1 MNLVESST
9 QILQQDGGSIA
20 SMMKFI
26 TKVGYTCYKT
36 NKEITD
42 EIAAKFVDG
51 LIKSGHGAMLE
62 HGTVFLAIPA
72 EKMKNE
78 QVSRVVSNLISYH
91 LWTRYTEKIM
101 NDKMYLIIITNFRVI
116 VDNNLQQFMK
126 DYWYIPTQDERK
138 CRPTVKFITD
148 QGVLRELTRHRV
160 FSFAVES
167 TRYCNYSTDKFS
179 NEITFIQ
186 PSWIS
191 NKDIENYNT
200 DFKYFT
206 DKDTN
211 HINAINRFMSA
222 LINAEYFYMEL
233 IKLGWKPQQ
242 ARSVLPLSTK
252 CDVIMTGFADDWQHF
267 FDLRA
272 LDKTGP
278 AHPDM
283 KKLALPLYQEFLK
296 LDIIEEEPKQEK
308 QTKES

>member
-20 SMMKFI
+20 SMIKFI

-42 EIAAKFVDG
+42 EVAAKFVDG

-72 EKMKNE
+72 DKMKNE

-91 LWTRYTEKIM
+91 LWTRYTEKVM

-148 QGVLRELTRHRV
+148 RGVSHESVRHRTL
-160 FSFAVES
+160 SFAQES
-167 TRYCNYSTDKFS
+167 TRYCNYAKEKFGAS
-179 NEITFIQ
+179 VTFIH
-186 PSWIS
+186 PDWI
-191 NKDIENYNT
+191 KPEDQAEFEEDCATIEKIY
-200 DFKYFT
+200 FKWVDKGYPAQLSRYF
-206 DKDTN
+206 
-211 HINAINRFMSA
+211 
-222 LINAEYFYMEL
+222 LINGTKTEL
-233 IKLGWKPQQ
+233 
-242 ARSVLPLSTK
+242 
-252 CDVIMTGFADDWQHF
+252 VITGFVDDWQHF

-278 AHPDM
+278 AHPDI

-296 LDIIEEEPKQEK
+296 LDIIEEEPKQEE

>member
-42 EIAAKFVDG
+42 EVAAKFVDG

-78 QVSRVVSNLISYH
+78 QVSRIISNLISYH

-148 QGVLRELTRHRV
+148 RGVSHESVRHRTL
-160 FSFAVES
+160 SFAQES
-167 TRYCNYSTDKFS
+167 TRYCNYLKNRFGASV
-179 NEITFIQ
+179 TFIQ
-186 PSWIS
+186 PDWIKS
-191 NKDIENYNT
+191 EDQAEFEEDCATIEKIYFKWVNKGYPAQLSR
-200 DFKYFT
+200 YF
-206 DKDTN
+206 
-211 HINAINRFMSA
+211 
-222 LINAEYFYMEL
+222 LINGTKTEL
-233 IKLGWKPQQ
+233 
-242 ARSVLPLSTK
+242 
-252 CDVIMTGFADDWQHF
+252 VITGFVDDWQHF

-296 LDIIEEEPKQEK
+296 LDIIEEESKQEK

>member
-20 SMMKFI
+20 SMIKFI

-42 EIAAKFVDG
+42 EVAAKFVDG

-78 QVSRVVSNLISYH
+78 QVSRIVSNLISYH

-116 VDNNLQQFMK
+116 VENNLQQFMK

-148 QGVLRELTRHRV
+148 RGVSHESVRHRTL
-160 FSFAVES
+160 SFAQES
-167 TRYCNYSTDKFS
+167 TRYCNYAKEKFGAS
-179 NEITFIQ
+179 VTFIQ
-186 PSWIS
+186 PDWIKPEDQS
-191 NKDIENYNT
+191 EFEEDCATIEKLY
-200 DFKYFT
+200 FKWVDKGYPAQLSRYF
-206 DKDTN
+206 
-211 HINAINRFMSA
+211 
-222 LINAEYFYMEL
+222 LINGTKTEL
-233 IKLGWKPQQ
+233 
-242 ARSVLPLSTK
+242 
-252 CDVIMTGFADDWQHF
+252 VITGFVDDWQHF

-278 AHPDM
+278 AHPDI

-296 LDIIEEEPKQEK
+296 LDIIEEEPKHEDE
-308 QTKES
+308 TKES

>member
-42 EIAAKFVDG
+42 EVAAKFVDG

-78 QVSRVVSNLISYH
+78 QVSRIISNLISYH
-91 LWTRYTEKIM
+91 LWTRYTEKVI
-101 NDKMYLIIITNFRVI
+101 NDKLYLIIITNFRVI

-148 QGVLRELTRHRV
+148 RGVSHEAVRHRTL
-160 FSFAVES
+160 SFAQES
-167 TRYCNYSTDKFS
+167 TRYCNYLKRRFNASV
-179 NEITFIQ
+179 TFIQ
-186 PSWIS
+186 PDWLKSEDQAEFEEDCAIIEKLYFKWL
-191 NKDIENYNT
+191 NKGYPAQLSR
-200 DFKYFT
+200 YF
-206 DKDTN
+206 
-211 HINAINRFMSA
+211 
-222 LINAEYFYMEL
+222 LINGVKTEL
-233 IKLGWKPQQ
+233 
-242 ARSVLPLSTK
+242 
-252 CDVIMTGFADDWQHF
+252 VITGFADDWQHF

-278 AHPDM
+278 AHPDI
-283 KKLALPLYQEFLK
+283 KKLALPHYQEFLK
-296 LDIIEEEPKQEK
+296 LDIIEEESKQEK

>member
-20 SMMKFI
+20 SMIKFI

-42 EIAAKFVDG
+42 EVAAKFVDG

-116 VDNNLQQFMK
+116 VENNLQQFMK

-148 QGVLRELTRHRV
+148 RGVSHESVRHRTL
-160 FSFAVES
+160 SFAQES
-167 TRYCNYSTDKFS
+167 TRYCNYAKEKFGAS
-179 NEITFIQ
+179 VTFIQ
-186 PSWIS
+186 PDWI
-191 NKDIENYNT
+191 KPEDQAEFEEDCATIEKLY
-200 DFKYFT
+200 FKWVDKGYPAQLSRYF
-206 DKDTN
+206 
-211 HINAINRFMSA
+211 
-222 LINAEYFYMEL
+222 LINGTKTEL
-233 IKLGWKPQQ
+233 
-242 ARSVLPLSTK
+242 
-252 CDVIMTGFADDWQHF
+252 VITGFVDDWQHF

-278 AHPDM
+278 AHPDI
-283 KKLALPLYQEFLK
+283 KKLALPLYQEFRK
-296 LDIIEEEPKQEK
+296 LDIIEEEPKHEDE
-308 QTKES
+308 TKES

>member
-20 SMMKFI
+20 NMIKFI

-42 EIAAKFVDG
+42 EVAAAFVDG
-51 LIKSGHGAMLE
+51 LIKRGHGAMLE

-78 QVSRVVSNLISYH
+78 QVSRIVSNLISYH

-116 VDNNLQQFMK
+116 VENNLQQFMK

-148 QGVLRELTRHRV
+148 RGVSHESVRHRTL
-160 FSFAVES
+160 SFAQES
-167 TRYCNYSTDKFS
+167 TRYCNYAKEKFGAS
-179 NEITFIQ
+179 VTFIQ
-186 PSWIS
+186 PDWI
-191 NKDIENYNT
+191 KPEDQAEFEEDCATIEKIY
-200 DFKYFT
+200 FKWVDKGYPAQLSRYF
-206 DKDTN
+206 
-211 HINAINRFMSA
+211 
-222 LINAEYFYMEL
+222 LINGTKTEL
-233 IKLGWKPQQ
+233 
-242 ARSVLPLSTK
+242 
-252 CDVIMTGFADDWQHF
+252 VITGFVDDWQHF

-278 AHPDM
+278 AHPDI

-296 LDIIEEEPKQEK
+296 LDIIEEEPKHEDE
-308 QTKES
+308 TKES

>member
-9 QILQQDGGSIA
+9 KILKQEGGSIA
-20 SMMKFI
+20 NMMKFI

-36 NKEITD
+36 NKEITN
-42 EIAAKFVDG
+42 EVAATFVDG
-51 LIKSGHGAMLE
+51 LIKRGHGAMLE

-78 QVSRVVSNLISYH
+78 QVSKIVSNLISYH

-101 NDKMYLIIITNFRVI
+101 NDKLYLIIVTNFRVI
-116 VDNNLQQFMK
+116 VENNLQQFMK

-148 QGVLRELTRHRV
+148 RGVSHESVRHRTL
-160 FSFAVES
+160 SFAQES
-167 TRYCNYSTDKFS
+167 TRYCNYAKEKFGAS
-179 NEITFIQ
+179 VTFIQ
-186 PSWIS
+186 PDWIKS
-191 NKDIENYNT
+191 EDQTEFEEDCTTIEKLYFKWINKGYPAQLSR
-200 DFKYFT
+200 YF
-206 DKDTN
+206 
-211 HINAINRFMSA
+211 
-222 LINAEYFYMEL
+222 LINGTKTEL
-233 IKLGWKPQQ
+233 
-242 ARSVLPLSTK
+242 
-252 CDVIMTGFADDWQHF
+252 VITGFVDDWQHF

-278 AHPDM
+278 AHPDI

-296 LDIIEEEPKQEK
+296 LDIIEEEPKQEE